1 MLEESNNF
9 QSYLLRLGNSK
20 ILEALIS
27 HGALIN
33 PPDTEDGT
41 YRSPLWNAVFAL
53 RYSMI
58 IYLLE
63 KGAHIDFANSELNP
77 LSYITKNLSTLVS
90 FNLFSIVI
98 SFKEKNKNIFSS

>member
-1 MLEESNNF
+1 MLEESNSF
-9 QSYLLRLGNSK
+9 QFYLLRLGNSK

-77 LSYITKNLSTLVS
+77 LSYITNNLSTLVS
-90 FNLFSIVI
+90 
-98 SFKEKNKNIFSS
+98 